1 MEILIAEDEEFCR
14 QLLVMEL
21 EDFGHVCHV
30 AENGA
35 QALEIWRDTKPDLIL
50 MDMLMPVMDGYT
62 AARAIK
68 EEQPGE
74 HVPIIFLTALSD
86 EEELV
91 QSLEVGDDFLVK
103 PINFNILRAKI
114 QAHERT
120 LNLNRQVLMQN
131 KELEYFRSRVHSEY
145 DMTRHLM
152 EAAQKANA
160 TDVPGID
167 MHCTA
172 ASFFSGDLVLLQDKW
187 DGGAYFL
194 IGDFTGHGLTAS
206 IGSIPV
212 TQAFRT
218 MSRRNLS
225 VGEIV
230 RELNQI
236 LKRFLPGS
244 MFFCATVGEINQARN
259 RIEIWCGGLPDAF
272 LIEGNEVRRSIK
284 STHMPLGIMG
294 DDEFEADT
302 EILSLNGDNR
312 LLFYTDGVTEC
323 SNADGEMF
331 GEEGVISVVQH
342 SQGRILDAML
352 QAVYEFNSDLQ
363 DDLSLIEITCMEKGI
378 AADDG
383 EEVDNINP
391 LVDIGLPSVS
401 LEFSWWPTQLRT
413 SDPLMIV
420 RQWLS
425 QHMAIRP
432 EKEVVFMVIAELFNN
447 AVDHGVLN
455 LFSDVKSEEGGF
467 EKYYK
472 NRQRLLQDLK
482 DGWVRMELTIS
493 SQLPMSLCVEVSDS
507 GQGISPLN
515 LDLEDSDDAFGR
527 GLPMVK
533 AICRELKF
541 NTGDHH
547 VRAVIDLNS

>member
-1 MEILIAEDEEFCR
+1 MEILVAEDDEFCR

-21 EDFGHVCHV
+21 EEVGHVCHV

-35 QALEIWRDTKPDLIL
+35 RALEVWRNTKPDLIL
-50 MDMLMPVMDGYT
+50 MDLLMPEMDGYS
-62 AARAIK
+62 AARVIK
-68 EEQPGE
+68 KEQPSE
-74 HVPIIFLTALSD
+74 HVPVIFLTALSD
-86 EEELV
+86 EEGLA

-103 PINFNILRAKI
+103 PINYNILRAKI

-120 LNLNRQVLMQN
+120 LNLNRQVMMQN

-160 TDVPGID
+160 KNVPGID
-167 MHCTA
+167 THCTA
-172 ASFFSGDLVLLQDKW
+172 ASFFSGDLVLLQEKW

-218 MSRRNLS
+218 MSQRNLS

-236 LKRFLPGS
+236 LKLFLPGS

-259 RIEIWCGGLPDAF
+259 RIELWCGGLPDAY
-272 LIEGNEVRRSIK
+272 LIEGHKICRAIK

-294 DDEFEADT
+294 DGEFEADT
-302 EILSLNGDNR
+302 EIMSLKDESR
-312 LLFYTDGVTEC
+312 LLFFTDGVTEC
-323 SNADGEMF
+323 TNTDGDMF
-331 GEEGVISVVQH
+331 GEENLVAVIQQSDD
-342 SQGRILDAML
+342 RIMGAML
-352 QAVYEFNSDLQ
+352 QAVYEFNADLQ
-363 DDLSLIEITCMEKGI
+363 DDLSLIEITCAEKGI

-383 EEVDNINP
+383 EEVDNLP
-391 LVDIGLPSVS
+391 SKGDIGLPAI
-401 LEFSWWPTQLRT
+401 LLQFAWWPTQLRS

-425 QHMAIRP
+425 RHVAIRP
-432 EKEVVFMVIAELFNN
+432 DKEVIFMVVAELFNN
-447 AVDHGVLN
+447 ALEHGVLN
-455 LFSDVKSEEGGF
+455 LSSEVKSEEGGF

-472 NRQRLLQDLK
+472 LRQKLLQELK
-482 DGWVRMELTIS
+482 EGWVRMELSIS
-493 SQLPMSLCVEVSDS
+493 CHFPMTLCVEVSDS
-507 GQGISPLN
+507 GKGISPLN
-515 LDLEDSDDAFGR
+515 LSLDDSDDAFGR

-533 AICRELKF
+533 AICRELEF
-541 NTGDHH
+541 NTGEHH
-547 VRAVIDLNS
+547 VRAVIDLNG